1 MPTLS
6 AWAIRTALVW
16 LALAALIGALIL
28 ARDEIGLPRLIL
40 LRPAHAEMMLVG
52 WMMQLAFGVA
62 HWILPRR
69 RVAPAAPAGEGR
81 GALGPVLFVVVALN
95 LGVLLVILGATL
107 AGRVLEAAAVV
118 GFALQGVPRIRAA
131 GWGATGTA
139 GDLVRLKRRPEMP
152 G

>member
-69 RVAPAAPAGEGR
+69 RVAPAGEGR